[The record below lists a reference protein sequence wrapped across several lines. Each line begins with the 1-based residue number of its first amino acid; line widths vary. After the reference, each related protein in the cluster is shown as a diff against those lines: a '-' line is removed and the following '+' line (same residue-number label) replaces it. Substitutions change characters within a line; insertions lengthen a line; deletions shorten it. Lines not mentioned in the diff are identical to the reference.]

1 MENRVLRSQFP
12 PSAASV
18 LGITGPAEVD
28 PRAGAVG
35 DEVREKPVMP
45 SAWRKQHH
53 LQSLL

>member
-18 LGITGPAEVD
+18 LGIKGPAEVD

-35 DEVREKPVMP
+35 DEGREKPVMP

-53 LQSLL
+53 LQNLL

>member
-1 MENRVLRSQFP
+1 VEYRVLRSQFP